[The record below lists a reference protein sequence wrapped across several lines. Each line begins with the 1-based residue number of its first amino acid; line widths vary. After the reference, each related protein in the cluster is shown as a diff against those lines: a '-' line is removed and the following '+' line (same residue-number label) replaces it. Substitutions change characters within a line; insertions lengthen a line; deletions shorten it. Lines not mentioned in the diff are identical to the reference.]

1 MTATIKE
8 EENRSKGL
16 VISLVFHAALVLTML
31 LYTFDKKPE
40 ATDVPPIQIA
50 WGGGGD
56 NAALWVS
63 GKRAGVYATGY
74 VMDSPYIGR
83 ADDEWIEPA
92 DRGKELNFC
101 PIQWT
106 ENSVDR
112 PILKGDLL
120 AAGGFEQARIIRQ
133 PWAGNPMKLTN
144 AEWRVIERLG

>member
-1 MTATIKE
+1 MSNWLFQGNPKRYPVLDHLLDGEMDVDWSVTRHLDE
-8 EENRSKGL
+8 
-16 VISLVFHAALVLTML
+16 IS
-31 LYTFDKKPE
+31 
-40 ATDVPPIQIA
+40 
-50 WGGGGD
+50 GGD
-56 NAALWVS
+56 NA
-63 GKRAGVYATGY
+63 
-74 VMDSPYIGR
+74 
-83 ADDEWIEPA
+83 EWIEPA

-106 ENSVDR
+106 ENRVDR

>member
-1 MTATIKE
+1 MSNWLFQGNPKRYPVLDHLLDGEMEVDWSVTRHLDE
-8 EENRSKGL
+8 
-16 VISLVFHAALVLTML
+16 IS
-31 LYTFDKKPE
+31 
-40 ATDVPPIQIA
+40 
-50 WGGGGD
+50 GGD

-106 ENSVDR
+106 ENRVDR